1 MQLGG
6 FLSIY
11 LLLLVIAGIFTYCKI
26 PQTKFLLLG
35 TLQMTV
41 QLIIAGYVLL
51 YIFKPVTVLRLNL
64 SDTHGRLCGLSYDS

>member
-1 MQLGG
+1 MTESISMQLGG

-11 LLLLVIAGIFTYCKI
+11 ILLLLITGIFTYCKI
-26 PQTKFLLLG
+26 PQTKFLILG

-51 YIFKPVTVLRLNL
+51 YIFENPSPLFILAISL
-64 SDTHGRLCGLSYDS
+64 S